1 MIYGQTFLNE
11 GVVSQIFLVRKIKP
25 KMDIV
30 DAYKKHS
37 YPGLL
42 NMVKNTDNI
51 NDLKYLLKDS
61 TTANNQVKIIGARI
75 DKCNKLGNC
84 AETKNYYKGI
94 KSKYIDKGV
103 TSKDME
109 AYNKWLNEVY
119 KKAIQDKIKELKKG
133 K

>member
-25 KMDIV
+25 KMEIT

-51 NDLKYLLKDS
+51 NDLKYLLKDI
-61 TTANNQVKIIGARI
+61 TVTNNQVKIIAERI

-94 KSKYIDKGV
+94 KNKYIDKGV
-103 TSKDME
+103 TGKDME
-109 AYNKWLNEVY
+109 AYREWLNDVY
-119 KKAIQDKIKELKKG
+119 KKAIQDKIKESKKG

>member
-1 MIYGQTFLNE
+1 MIYGQAFLNE

-25 KMDIV
+25 KMEIT

-51 NDLKYLLKDS
+51 NDLKYLLKDI
-61 TTANNQVKIIGARI
+61 TVTNNQVKIIAERI

-84 AETKNYYKGI
+84 TETKNYYKGI

-109 AYNKWLNEVY
+109 AYREWLNDVY
-119 KKAIQDKIKELKKG
+119 RKAIQDKIKESKKG